1 MFACLFDLIL
11 YVPSTIFQLN
21 RDRSFWVEPVL
32 GKDKCV
38 LLKDHNAVTLVRP
51 SKERVNQYV
60 TMFFRVIMLELLS
73 DKQNLVFVRV
83 YSVINMWYMFFWVI
97 TLKSLSDK
105 QNLVFVREYFQY
117 PV

>member
-1 MFACLFDLIL
+1 MFVCLFDLIL

-21 RDRSFWVEPVL
+21 RDRSSLVEPVL
-32 GKDKCV
+32 SKDKCV

-83 YSVINMWYMFFWVI
+83 YSVINM
-97 TLKSLSDK
+97 
-105 QNLVFVREYFQY
+105 
-117 PV
+117 